1 MTTSISTPRIP
12 YEQAAASIA
21 QIPGF
26 LVPGQEQWLFEK
38 VNSLPNDAVVVEIG
52 SLYGRSSCAMGFACA
67 GTRRRVFCID
77 PWKYAEL
84 GDLDFFD
91 RWQANV
97 TANRLD
103 AHLMPLRG
111 RSHDVLARW
120 NELTGG
126 LPIDFIFIDGWHE
139 YASVLRDFELAF
151 PLVRKGGW
159 IALHDV
165 CPEWPG
171 PLELWQQTAA
181 PSLTHHERCST
192 IACGRKHADRIVGR
206 TGVAPT
212 SSLPAPLDVHYFT
225 ELRAGVD
232 LGRHLD
238 TLRRLNFPWCWH
250 LIASKPSPEARA
262 LALLEPRVSVHVPR
276 SLGGWSDRTEALSS
290 MLGAV
295 PHECVLWRIEPD
307 DIWLP
312 QQLSAGRG
320 MLLGDSRK
328 TSLVVRRWARSQV
341 IAWHCHP
348 WFRWTHST
356 DPFLAAFLADGT
368 IVDVGRANPIVIDPS
383 ARIAAAA

>member
-1 MTTSISTPRIP
+1 MTASIPSRRVE
-12 YEQAAASIA
+12 YHQVAASVA
-21 QIPGF
+21 KIPGF
-26 LVPGQEQWLFEK
+26 LVPGQEQWLFDK
-38 VNSLPNDAVVVEIG
+38 VNALPHDAVVVEIG
-52 SLYGRSSCAMGFACA
+52 SLYGRSSCAMGFACV

-91 RWQANV
+91 RWRANV
-97 TANRLD
+97 AANRLD
-103 AHLMPLRG
+103 AHVMPLRG

-120 NELTGG
+120 NDLTGG
-126 LPIDFIFIDGWHE
+126 LAIDFIFIDGWHE

-151 PLVRKGGW
+151 PLVRTGGW

-171 PLELWQQTAA
+171 PLEVWQQTAA

-212 SSLPAPLDVHYFT
+212 LPRPSVPDVHYFT
-225 ELRAGVD
+225 ELRAGDD

-238 TLRRLNFPWCWH
+238 TLRRLEHSWRWH
-250 LIASKPSPEARA
+250 LIARNPSPEARA
-262 LALLEPRVSVHVPR
+262 LAIQERRVSVHVPS
-276 SLGGWSDRTEALSS
+276 SLGGWSDRTKALSS
-290 MLGAV
+290 MLDCI
-295 PHECVLWRIEPD
+295 PHECVLWRIEPN

-312 QQLSAGRG
+312 QQLSAGMA
-320 MLLGDSRK
+320 MLLADPQK
-328 TSLVVRRWARSQV
+328 TALAVRTSAGLRP

-348 WFRWTHST
+348 WFRWTNAAE
-356 DPFLAAFLADGT
+356 PFLAAFLADGT
-368 IVDVGRANPIVIDPS
+368 VVDVGRANPIVINQ
-383 ARIAAAA
+383 AAPMSMAA